1 MIKIVEI
8 AAEKS
13 GGLVALAAD
22 LGIKH
27 QALYSWT
34 RVPAERVIDIER
46 ITGVSRHDIRP
57 DLSRIFIEPES
68 VASKQSESAA

>member
-1 MIKIVEI
+1 MIKIVEV

-13 GGLVALAAD
+13 GGLVALATA

-34 RVPAERVIDIER
+34 RVPAERVLDMER
-46 ITGVSRHDIRP
+46 ITGIPREQIRP
-57 DLSRIFIEPES
+57 DLAAIFINPSDIPQPEMMI
-68 VASKQSESAA
+68 Q

>member
-1 MIKIVEI
+1 MLKIVEI

-13 GGLVALAAD
+13 GGLVALASA

-34 RVPAERVIDIER
+34 RVPAERVLDMER
-46 ITGVSRHDIRP
+46 ITGVSRHEIRP
-57 DLSRIFIEPES
+57 DLSAIFISNEPSPEQ
-68 VASKQSESAA
+68 VREAS